1 MIKTL
6 LSCLHV
12 TLFPFLKWYKNT
24 LANISFFKYK
34 LSFRKYL
41 FIIFLPS
48 LPPLPL
54 LSPVSVSD
62 LSAVVEVVVEFDLQV
77 DLFDLG
83 LAVGLL
89 VAVEDVDV
97 PHGAVFG
104 AEVLLHTL
112 VHAHLHLGVERILL
126 VHFLSLFVLPLGRPP
141 AAAEQEARGQQGQD
155 QQGHSGHSPAHRAA
169 HVGVKGGGGPGLQ
182 TERLHVGAVLHLVAL
197 VIVDQR
203 FVQRQPPAA
212 VHQVAFGAAQLIGHR
227 ALNPG
232 AGPRLWADHINDLQV
247 PLVPRLH
254 LLISHQWGKKE
265 QHDKL

>member
-6 LSCLHV
+6 RSCLHV
-12 TLFPFLKWYKNT
+12 TLFPFSKWYKNT
-24 LANISFFKYK
+24 LTNISFLKYK

-41 FIIFLPS
+41 FFFFIL

-54 LSPVSVSD
+54 SLLFPVSVSD

-83 LAVGLL
+83 PAVGLL

-126 VHFLSLFVLPLGRPP
+126 VHFLSLLALLFGRPT
-141 AAAEQEARGQQGQD
+141 AAAEQEAGGQQDQHQQGQ
-155 QQGHSGHSPAHRAA
+155 GGYSPAHRAA
-169 HVGVKGGGGPGLQ
+169 HVGVKGGRGPRLQ
-182 TERLHVGAVLHLVAL
+182 TERLHIGAVLHLVAL
-197 VIVDQR
+197 VVVDQR
-203 FVQRQPPAA
+203 LIQRQTPAA
-212 VHQVAFGAAQLIGHR
+212 VNQVAFGAAQLIGHR

-254 LLISHQWGKKE
+254 LLINS
-265 QHDKL
+265 

>member
-6 LSCLHV
+6 RSCLHV
-12 TLFPFLKWYKNT
+12 TLFPFSKWYKNT

-34 LSFRKYL
+34 LSFTKYL
-41 FIIFLPS
+41 FIILLPPPPPS
-48 LPPLPL
+48 LPPLL
-54 LSPVSVSD
+54 LLFPVSVSD

-141 AAAEQEARGQQGQD
+141 AAAEHEARGQQGQD
-155 QQGHSGHSPAHRAA
+155 QQGHSGYSTAHRAA
-169 HVGVKGGGGPGLQ
+169 HVGVKGGGGPSLQ
-182 TERLHVGAVLHLVAL
+182 AERLHVGAVLHLVAL

-203 FVQRQPPAA
+203 LVQCQTPAA
-212 VHQVAFGAAQLIGHR
+212 VHQVAFGAAQLIGH
-227 ALNPG
+227 
-232 AGPRLWADHINDLQV
+232 
-247 PLVPRLH
+247 
-254 LLISHQWGKKE
+254 
-265 QHDKL
+265 